1 MSKFSFVFPRIS
13 AMQYNLLKASFIVYY
28 YLQLFTKSHAEV
40 QSVILDM
47 ICQSLEYKVN
57 YSLLDAKNGFIEF
70 VLKQL
75 ELIET
80 GTVR

>member
-1 MSKFSFVFPRIS
+1 MVNASIIIIIII
-13 AMQYNLLKASFIVYY
+13 QYKYLQIHNLLNHC
-28 YLQLFTKSHAEV
+28 LQLFTKSHAEV